1 MIALLIFTFNLK
13 DEYDVV
19 DDDLID
25 TEPIP
30 KYSPIVLNLK
40 KQELF
45 DLKYSNL

>member
-30 KYSPIVLNLK
+30 KLFTYSFESEKIRIIRP
-40 KQELF
+40 
-45 DLKYSNL
+45 

>member
-1 MIALLIFTFNLK
+1 M
-13 DEYDVV
+13 

-30 KYSPIVLNLK
+30 KLFPYSFESEK